1 MSGRVFRQTA
11 NDLALHPLA
20 SLIPIGS
27 MEHDDNSS
35 AVNMAM
41 VVVDNAMGVGLRH
54 IVFITGRCKRF
65 SKVGFNG
72 MAQVVIDG
80 KCALDCCAVCGCYG
94 GG

>member
-41 VVVDNAMGVGLRH
+41 MVVDNAMWVGLRH
-54 IVFITGRCKRF
+54 IFFITGRCKRF
-65 SKVGFNG
+65 SKVGFNDLP
-72 MAQVVIDG
+72 QVAIDA
-80 KCALDCCAVCGCYG
+80 KCAPDCRVICVCYG